1 MNELI
6 PISQRQI
13 SGAQIETV
21 SARDLHSFLEIG
33 KDFSSWVKA
42 QIERGRLIENVHF
55 VRENKLTQKGE
66 QGKIEYHLSFDAA
79 KHIGMMCGTEKGFQ
93 VRDYFLECER
103 RARAIAELDVD
114 DMVPMSGDALVQMA
128 LAYRQQERRVRV
140 LERQQKETAASI
152 GHLADGQKAI
162 AARQMASE
170 EACNEFTVMGY
181 ANYREIRI
189 DLVTA
194 GKIGKRATA
203 IAKKMGMST
212 RRIRD
217 PRFGRVNS
225 YPEEALEQAFSEIIE
240 DTEL

>member
-6 PISQRQI
+6 PISPRQI

-33 KDFSSWVKA
+33 KDFSSWIKA

-55 VRENKLTQKGE
+55 VKENKLPQKGE
-66 QGKIEYHLSFDAA
+66 QAKIEYYLIFDAA
-79 KHIGMMCGTEKGFQ
+79 KHIGMMCGTDKGFQ
-93 VRDYFLECER
+93 IRDYFLECER
-103 RARAIAELDVD
+103 RAKGLAELDVD

-140 LERQQKETAASI
+140 LERQQKETALSVDR
-152 GHLADGQKAI
+152 LADSQKAI
-162 AARQMASE
+162 TARQTALEVS
-170 EACNEFTVMGY
+170 CNEFTVMGY

-189 DLVTA
+189 DLAMA

-203 IAKKMGMST
+203 IAKKLGLPT
-212 RRIRD
+212 GKIRD
-217 PRFGRVNS
+217 PRFGLVNS
-225 YPEEALEQAFSEIIE
+225 YPEEALEQAFAEIIKAAA
-240 DTEL
+240 L